1 MWQPV
6 ITIGVIVIPL
16 VFVGQYFLQ
25 AQFSSA
31 DYRSLPATSQSRI
44 VAQDMANDFPGGNSN
59 PVQVVIR
66 VPASPA
72 SPSVAGG
79 LKAYF
84 QGLNNQPGVTGVTET
99 TSGDYVLANVT
110 YNSGYDELLARDL
123 VSSIRSQPHPSGWS
137 VNVGG
142 MTAELVDLLDS
153 IGSHAIYAG
162 AVVALSLFVLLL
174 FMFRSIAVPLEALFV
189 NILSLSAT
197 FGILVWIF
205 QYGHL
210 SRLLGFTS
218 LGSIDSTQ
226 PVLIF
231 GIAFGLS
238 MDYSVFL
245 FSRIK
250 EQYDQSAEVRQSI
263 ADGLD
268 KTGTIITSAAV
279 LFIVV
284 VAAFATS
291 SISLIKQIG
300 IGLGLAVFIDAF
312 LVRMLLMPAIMAIV
326 GHANWWGPKWMRS
339 RLALPRHE

>member
-1 MWQPV
+1 
-6 ITIGVIVIPL
+6 
-16 VFVGQYFLQ
+16 
-25 AQFSSA
+25 
-31 DYRSLPATSQSRI
+31 
-44 VAQDMANDFPGGNSN
+44 
-59 PVQVVIR
+59 
-66 VPASPA
+66 
-72 SPSVAGG
+72 
-79 LKAYF
+79 
-84 QGLNNQPGVTGVTET
+84 
-99 TSGDYVLANVT
+99 
-110 YNSGYDELLARDL
+110 
-123 VSSIRSQPHPSGWS
+123 
-137 VNVGG
+137 

-245 FSRIK
+245 
-250 EQYDQSAEVRQSI
+250 SI
-263 ADGLD
+263 AEGLD